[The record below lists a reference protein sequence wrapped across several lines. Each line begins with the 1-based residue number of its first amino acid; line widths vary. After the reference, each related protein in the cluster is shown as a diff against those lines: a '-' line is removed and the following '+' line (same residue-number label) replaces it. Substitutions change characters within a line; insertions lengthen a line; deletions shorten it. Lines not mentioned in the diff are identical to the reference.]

1 MYINLYPLPKKSG
14 GFLISLFLMCL
25 KVLEAFATALAD
37 GPALKRGTQLLFTLQ
52 QACIHCCNLFNP
64 WKEAVKV
71 STTGL
76 IDELIFCHNQCSL
89 SRIPT
94 CGASFVFGVRATSTC
109 RWANMCLV
117 LARPHQKL
125 SSEKVA
131 SMDSMVIVVPLII
144 HISTDP
150 NEKYY
155 LGRCSFYKLVDGI
168 YCMDIGMY
176 EI

>member
-52 QACIHCCNLFNP
+52 QACIHCCNP

-125 SSEKVA
+125 SSEKMA